1 MAEAAM
7 RVGFVGP
14 GLMGHGA
21 AKHILLKGFP
31 LAVLGHRNRA
41 PVDDLVSRGAVEVAD
56 LAGLAAASDVVVM
69 FLPGVA
75 EVEATVTALLP
86 LVRPGMVV
94 VDASTGLPEA
104 TRRLGAL
111 LAARGAAMVDAPVG
125 RTPKEAEA
133 GRLSSM
139 LGGDPAVVARI
150 RPVVECYADT
160 VVECGALGAALTV
173 KLVNNFVSF
182 SNAMIIGETFA
193 AAAKL
198 GVDLD
203 ALAAVIEAGGSNSVM
218 FSWIVP
224 WIREGDDSLGRGKL
238 WMGRNVLETYRAMA
252 KDAGAPTEL
261 ADAVSRVIAG
271 VVAAGHGERYVPTL
285 PGILAS
291 MAGVPFRNLDGGD
304 GLAQQAQ
311 PSAARPSRPP

>member
-1 MAEAAM
+1 M

-21 AKHILLKGFP
+21 AKHILMKGFS

-41 PVDDLVSRGAVEVAD
+41 PVEDLVARGAVEVAD
-56 LAGLAAASDVVVM
+56 VAGLAAASDVIVL

-75 EVEATVTALLP
+75 EVEAFVAALLP
-86 LVRPGMVV
+86 VVRAGMVV

-104 TRRLGAL
+104 TRRLGAA
-111 LAARGAAMVDAPVG
+111 LAERGAAMVDAPVG
-125 RTPKEAEA
+125 RTPKEAEQ

-139 LGGDPAVVARI
+139 LGGDAAVVARI
-150 RPVVECYADT
+150 RPIVECYADT
-160 VVECGALGAALTV
+160 IVECGALGAALTI

-193 AAAKL
+193 SAAKM
-198 GVDLD
+198 GVDLR

-224 WIREGDDSLGRGKL
+224 WIRAGDDSLGRGRL
-238 WMGRNVLETYRAMA
+238 GMGQGVLETYRAMA
-252 KDAGAPTEL
+252 KGAGAPTEL
-261 ADAVSRVIAG
+261 ADAVSRTIAG
-271 VVAAGHGERYVPTL
+271 IVAAGHGERFVPTL
-285 PGILAS
+285 PGIMAA
-291 MAGVPFRNLDGGD
+291 MAGVPFRELDEG
-304 GLAQQAQ
+304 
-311 PSAARPSRPP
+311 